1 MEEID
6 NTKLREIYTIMV
18 RIRAFE
24 ERVQSEYRKG
34 LPGFIHLSVGQEAV
48 PAAVCA
54 FLRTEDYII
63 STHRGHGDIIAK
75 GARFDRMMAELFA
88 KETGYCKGKGGS
100 MHIAAVDLNILG
112 ATGIVGDGI
121 PIASGAALGCKMQK
135 LDRVVVAFFGDGATS
150 SGAFHEGV
158 GLAAIWDLPV
168 VFVCQNNRYQQS
180 TPMKNYTKL
189 TDLSERAKAYGIP
202 GVSVDGNDAIA
213 VAKAARQAI
222 ERAREGKGP
231 TLIVGNTYRHC
242 GHHAGDPGTSYR
254 TKEEVEEW
262 KKKDPIK
269 RLQKRLIEEKILS
282 KAEIEE
288 IQTAVERE
296 LNQAVKFAAESSEP
310 RIEEALKDIYYI
322 AEQNRG
328 FKCEK

>member
-231 TLIVGNTYRHC
+231 TLIVGNTYRHY